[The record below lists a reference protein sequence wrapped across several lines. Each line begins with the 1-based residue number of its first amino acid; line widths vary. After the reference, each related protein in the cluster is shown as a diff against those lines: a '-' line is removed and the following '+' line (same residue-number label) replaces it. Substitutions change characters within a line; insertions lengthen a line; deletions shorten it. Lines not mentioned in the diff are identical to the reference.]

1 MGIELAS
8 NMIRMKDAIE
18 YFDRL
23 NLESGMDIETREIL
37 KSQLK
42 QLEGMYGKV
51 ISKEDFLNIIEMQL
65 KVTHTGYFTEPV
77 GIVEFMESSKF
88 MNQKRYVR
96 PKIMEHLVKLWTEPE
111 RYDHVI
117 LGGGIGT
124 GKNYFLDMSFAYLI
138 YRLSCM
144 YSPQAHFGLA
154 PGSDIVILFQSR
166 NFDAAKKIV
175 FNQFKQRIEASEYF
189 SENFMFNKRN
199 SNELKFPN
207 NIIVKPI
214 SSADTAALSMNVLFA
229 AIDEINFLS
238 VVKRKRGVQ
247 GPNQETYDQ
256 GQKLY
261 ETVRGRIESRYKTS
275 TGTMGKIF
283 LLSSANYKG
292 DFIDRLEEESKTN
305 SKIFVMHMSQWE
317 SNPEKYS
324 KKVFYVKLPT
334 ETNST
339 VIQSEEPDSMKGW
352 ITVPIDL
359 REDFEKTP
367 EECLRSRAGVA
378 IENQH
383 RFMNMSDLNDAYD
396 AYAGV
401 YGSRTVNIFNRDN
414 VVINYLGSLKELI
427 DWKFIQYLKG
437 EFAVH
442 IDLGLNTDS
451 GGIAVAHVIGG
462 KATSSIVGGDK
473 YLPVYGIC
481 GVIAINP
488 PVNEMEDID
497 LIKIQDL
504 ILMLGKHLSISKI
517 SLDQFQSASTVQ
529 LFRKHGYKSEL
540 IGMDRSLEPYIA
552 LKTALRNGRVY
563 MPYNKVLDS
572 EFKYLHQDLVSGK
585 VDHTN
590 QSSKDVSDAVA
601 GVLYSLSLM
610 RGSYKGR
617 GGEVKKIV
625 PTNGDTFVVNDVEEK
640 HTKRVTTGR
649 KSWYRRHKNNT

>member
-23 NLESGMDIETREIL
+23 NLESGMNVETREIL

-65 KVTHTGYFTEPV
+65 KVTHTGYFIEPV
-77 GIVEFMESSKF
+77 GIEEFLESPKF
-88 MNQKRYVR
+88 MNQKRYLR
-96 PKIMEHLVKLWTEPE
+96 PKIKEHLLKLWSAPQQ
-111 RYDHVI
+111 YDHVV

-124 GKNYFLDMSFAYLI
+124 GKNYFLDMSFAYLL
-138 YRLSCM
+138 YRMSCM

-166 NFDAAKKIV
+166 NFEAAKKVV
-175 FNQFKQRIEASEYF
+175 FNQFKQRIEASQYF

-199 SNELKFPN
+199 SNELRFPN
-207 NIIVKPI
+207 NIIIKPV
-214 SSADTAALSMNVLFA
+214 SSADTAALSMNVYAA

-238 VVKRKRGVQ
+238 IVKRKRGVQ

-275 TGTMGKIF
+275 TGTMGKVF

-292 DFIDRLEEESKTN
+292 DFIDRLEEEAKTN

-317 SNPEKYS
+317 SKPDKYS
-324 KKVFYVKLPT
+324 KERFFVKLPT
-334 ETNST
+334 ATNST
-339 VIQSEEPDSMKGW
+339 VIQSEKPDSMDGW
-352 ITVPIDL
+352 IDVPVDL
-359 REDFEKTP
+359 RADFEKTP
-367 EECLRSRAGVA
+367 EECLRSMAGVA
-378 IENQH
+378 IESQH
-383 RFMNMSDLNDAYD
+383 RFMNMADLNDAYD
-396 AYAGV
+396 KYAYV
-401 YGSRTVNIFNRDN
+401 YGNRTANIFNRDN
-414 VVINYLGSLKELI
+414 VVINYIGELKELI

-462 KATSSIVGGDK
+462 KATSNVVGGDK

-481 GVIAINP
+481 GIIAINP

-497 LIKIQDL
+497 IIKIQDL
-504 ILMLGKHLSISKI
+504 ILLLGKHISISRI

-529 LFRKHGYKSEL
+529 LFRKHGYRSEL

-563 MPYNKVLDS
+563 MPYNKVLDT

-585 VDHTN
+585 VDHTS

-601 GVLYSLSLM
+601 GALYSLSLM

-617 GGEVKKIV
+617 GGEVKRIV
-625 PTNGDTFVVNDVEEK
+625 PVKGEDFVIEDKEDI
-640 HTKRVTTGR
+640 HSKRISTGR
-649 KSWYRRHKNNT
+649 KSFYRRSVTS